1 MKADALAVQR
11 RDKVKTL
18 IQAGTDALQQI
29 ASELPPA
36 AAGALFLQAASRQ
49 PELLQCSNASIWNT
63 IVTSVQLALP
73 IGGPTGQLFA
83 IPYRNRGV
91 LEASPQLGYKG
102 LVTLFARAGITVSA
116 RLVYAGLLNER
127 FFEAGGSEPRLVHE
141 PEMQAASIVRADLTA
156 KQAAA
161 SDAADPPE
169 VSDTDVQA
177 ALNAQVS
184 HAYAVARHRD
194 RPPAW
199 VVVDREKLDATRRLS
214 RGARRADS
222 PWNDP
227 HSWPAMARKTA
238 ILRLQAEVPVD
249 TLDFQRA
256 LQIEHH
262 VAEERPMAE
271 FEAGSEM
278 PVTGDEEPTHDAS

>member
-91 LEASPQLGYKG
+91 LEASPQLRYNG
-102 LVTLFARAGITVSA
+102 LVT
-116 RLVYAGLLNER
+116 
-127 FFEAGGSEPRLVHE
+127 
-141 PEMQAASIVRADLTA
+141 
-156 KQAAA
+156 
-161 SDAADPPE
+161 
-169 VSDTDVQA
+169 
-177 ALNAQVS
+177 
-184 HAYAVARHRD
+184 
-194 RPPAW
+194 
-199 VVVDREKLDATRRLS
+199 
-214 RGARRADS
+214 
-222 PWNDP
+222 
-227 HSWPAMARKTA
+227 
-238 ILRLQAEVPVD
+238 
-249 TLDFQRA
+249 
-256 LQIEHH
+256 
-262 VAEERPMAE
+262 
-271 FEAGSEM
+271 
-278 PVTGDEEPTHDAS
+278 